1 MIKKKLNS
9 LKICVS
15 WSDCTLSLLTRL
27 YGMLGLKLRLQGK
40 IFLLEHTTT
49 LPCPSLQT
57 SQNNCRT
64 PLT

>member
-27 YGMLGLKLRLQGK
+27 YGMLGLKLRLQGN
-40 IFLLEHTTT
+40 IFLLKR
-49 LPCPSLQT
+49 QT
-57 SQNNCRT
+57 SLLDSRT
-64 PLT
+64 F